1 MKLIVN
7 NNIDL
12 FKLIVTPNNKLK
24 LLIKPQDIL
33 VLKINNSTAGQAIN
47 GLPPDGTTGQIL
59 AKASNADYDAE
70 WINND
75 TGSVTSVSVVNDNGF
90 DGTVATPTTTPAI
103 TIKTTVTGIVKGDGT
118 GISAATPDVDYA
130 TIAYVDA
137 KVEDQIVDGVTTIAP
152 SQNAVFDALA
162 GKQPVITPAALT
174 KVDDTNV
181 TLTLG
186 GMPNTALLQ
195 AVELTL
201 GWTGQLAIARGGTN
215 AATALSGF
223 NNLSPLTTLGDLL
236 YHNGTNNVRLAGQI
250 TTGKQYLSQTGDGIN
265 SAAPIWAT
273 ISAGDLG
280 GGEALTRTNDTNV
293 TLTLGG
299 TPSTA
304 LLKASSLTLGWTG
317 QLSISRGG
325 TGQSTALAAFNALS
339 PLTTL
344 GDVLYHNGTNNV
356 RLAGN
361 ITTTKKYLSQTGDGV
376 NSAAPSWDTIS
387 AGDIISGEALTK
399 VDDTNVTL
407 TLGGTPA
414 TSLLK
419 ASSLTLGWTG
429 QLSPTRGGTGVA
441 NTGTITLGGS
451 LVISGAFDLTLT
463 LTDLTNITL
472 PTTGTLA
479 TLAGNETLTN
489 KTIDADSN
497 TISNIDNNEIKAG
510 AAIAVNK
517 LAAITANRAV
527 ISDASGFISASTVT
541 NTELGYVSGVTSAIQ
556 TQLDGKASSSLTS
569 AHILVGNGSNI
580 ATDVAMSGDVT
591 IDNTGVT
598 AISTGVI
605 VNTDINAAAAIDATK
620 IANGSVSNTEF
631 QYLDGVTSAI
641 QTQINTKVTKGGD
654 SGATLTIGTL
664 TANDLEIILNN
675 TVRWTFDNAN
685 GYLRKGN
692 GSAYFGL
699 QLYGTGAGSVISLGD
714 TFDSTTPYVCVREY
728 GGTDTD
734 QIECYGQKGAGLR
747 AGTWGST
754 TPQVWI
760 TQGGRVGFNQ
770 TTPTAKAHFAG
781 SSAGSDN
788 AAIKIDS
795 GTLATAADGNFE
807 YDGTNY
813 YLCVSTTRYQI
824 ARVLTGSASLN
835 FPSTNAQLSSDL
847 TITVTGAAD
856 GDTVALGV
864 PNAAVNANSCY
875 TAWVSAA
882 NTVTVRFN
890 NYSALAINPASG
902 TFKATVFKNI

>member
-1 MKLIVN
+1 MELIVE
-7 NNIDL
+7 NNIINYN
-12 FKLIVTPNNKLK
+12 LIVEPDNNLE
-24 LLIKPQDIL
+24 LLLESQQSI
-33 VLKINNSTAGQAIN
+33 VLELDTVTTGEAIN
-47 GLPPDGTTGQIL
+47 GLPNGGTTGQIL

-90 DGTVATPTTTPAI
+90 DGTVATPTTTPTI

-118 GISAATPDVDYA
+118 AISAATPDVDYA
-130 TIAYVDA
+130 TISYVDG
-137 KVEDQIVDGVTTIAP
+137 KVEDQIVDGITTIAP

-174 KVDDTNV
+174 KADDTNV

-186 GMPNTALLQ
+186 GTPNTALLE
-195 AVELTL
+195 AVSLTL
-201 GWTGQLAIARGGTN
+201 GWAGELSIARGGTN
-215 AATALSGF
+215 SGTALGAF
-223 NNLSPLTTLGDLL
+223 NNLSPLTTLGDTL
-236 YHNGTNNVRLAGQI
+236 YHNGTNNVRLGGN
-250 TTGKQYLSQTGDGIN
+250 TTTNKQFLSQTGDGIN
-265 SAAPIWAT
+265 SAAPIWAV
-273 ISAGDLG
+273 
-280 GGEALTRTNDTNV
+280 V
-293 TLTLGG
+293 T
-299 TPSTA
+299 
-304 LLKASSLTLGWTG
+304 
-317 QLSISRGG
+317 
-325 TGQSTALAAFNALS
+325 
-339 PLTTL
+339 
-344 GDVLYHNGTNNV
+344 
-356 RLAGN
+356 
-361 ITTTKKYLSQTGDGV
+361 
-376 NSAAPSWDTIS
+376 
-387 AGDIISGEALTK
+387 AGDIGSGEALTK

-407 TLGGTPA
+407 SLGGTPA

-419 ASSLTLGWTG
+419 ATSLTLGWTG
-429 QLSPTRGGTGVA
+429 TLAPSRGGTGVS
-441 NTGTITLGGS
+441 NTGTITLGGN
-451 LVISGAFDLTLT
+451 LVTSGAFDLTLT
-463 LTDLTNITL
+463 QTGATNVTL

-479 TLAGNETLTN
+479 TLAGIETLTN
-489 KTIDADSN
+489 KTIDADLN
-497 TISNIDNNEIKAG
+497 TITNIENADIKAG
-510 AAIAVNK
+510 AAIDVNK
-517 LAAITANRAV
+517 LASITADRIV
-527 ISDASGFISASTVT
+527 ISNVSGFISAADTAT
-541 NTELGYVSGVTSAIQ
+541 YPNLTELSYVKGVTSSIQ
-556 TQLDGKASSSLTS
+556 TQLDAKQTNVLTNS
-569 AHILVGNGSNI
+569 HILVGDGSNI

-598 AISTGVI
+598 AISAGVI

-675 TVRWTFDNAN
+675 NVRWTFDNAN

-714 TFDSTTPYVCVREY
+714 TFDSTTPYTCLREY

-835 FPSTNAQLSSDL
+835 FPNTNAQLSSDL

>member
-317 QLSISRGG
+317 QLSPSRGG
-325 TGQSTALAAFNALS
+325 TGVS
-339 PLTTL
+339 
-344 GDVLYHNGTNNV
+344 
-356 RLAGN
+356 
-361 ITTTKKYLSQTGDGV
+361 
-376 NSAAPSWDTIS
+376 
-387 AGDIISGEALTK
+387 
-399 VDDTNVTL
+399 
-407 TLGGTPA
+407 
-414 TSLLK
+414 
-419 ASSLTLGWTG
+419 
-429 QLSPTRGGTGVA
+429 
-441 NTGTITLGGS
+441 NTGTITLGGDF
-451 LVISGAFDLTLT
+451 VTSGAFNLTLT
-463 LTDLTNITL
+463 LIGLTNVTL

-479 TLAGNETLTN
+479 TLAGVEVLTN
-489 KTIDADSN
+489 KTIDADLN
-497 TISNIDNNEIKAG
+497 TITNIENADIKAA
-510 AAIAVNK
+510 AAIDVSK
-517 LAAITANRAV
+517 LAALTANRV
-527 ISDASGFISASTVT
+527 VVTDGSGFISSSSVT
-541 NTELGYVSGVTSAIQ
+541 TTTLGYLDATSSIQ
-556 TQLDGKASSSLTS
+556 TQLDAKQTNVLTNS
-569 AHILVGNGSNI
+569 HILVGNGSNI
-580 ATDVAMSGDVT
+580 ATDVAMTGDVT

-654 SGATLTIGTL
+654 SIGSTLSIGTTDDNVL
-664 TANDLEIILNN
+664 SLITNSNPTIYAQTNKRIALNHSSPQS
-675 TVRWTFDNAN
+675 T
-685 GYLRKGN
+685 LHMKGDGSN
-692 GSAYFGL
+692 GSNAFIFFG
-699 QLYGTGAGSVISLGD
+699 
-714 TFDSTTPYVCVREY
+714 DSFSGGTTPYVSIGEDGGTDSDAMEIYGKNGIFMRSSTY
-728 GGTDTD
+728 GGTAKLCITNT
-734 QIECYGQKGAGLR
+734 GAVCVNTETAVSGAELTVSGDVDISSTLNVHGISTFQVS
-747 AGTWGST
+747 AVFNSFAKHKTASTPSTPANGTEFNLYYKSNKFII
-754 TPQVWI
+754 QYND
-760 TQGGRVGFNQ
+760 GG
-770 TTPTAKAHFAG
+770 
-781 SSAGSDN
+781 
-788 AAIKIDS
+788 
-795 GTLATAADGNFE
+795 
-807 YDGTNY
+807 
-813 YLCVSTTRYQI
+813 TTRYKYLD
-824 ARVLTGSASLN
+824 LTG
-835 FPSTNAQLSSDL
+835 TG
-847 TITVTGAAD
+847 VTWVQT
-856 GDTVALGV
+856 TVA
-864 PNAAVNANSCY
+864 P
-875 TAWVSAA
+875 
-882 NTVTVRFN
+882 
-890 NYSALAINPASG
+890 
-902 TFKATVFKNI
+902 